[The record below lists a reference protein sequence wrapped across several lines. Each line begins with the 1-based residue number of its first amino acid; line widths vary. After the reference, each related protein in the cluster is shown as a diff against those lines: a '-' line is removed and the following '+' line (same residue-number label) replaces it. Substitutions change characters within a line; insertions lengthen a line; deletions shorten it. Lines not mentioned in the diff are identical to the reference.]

1 MEAVPKF
8 PVVLIAFNR
17 PDLTAR
23 VFERIREWKPRELV
37 LVVDG
42 PRKGNSLDR
51 DLVAQVQDI
60 IRQVDWPC
68 SVTEDFANTN
78 LGLKQRISS
87 GLTGVFATHDAAI
100 ILEDDCVPDLS
111 FFRYAEELLAMYADE
126 PRVGLIGGTS
136 RLRGKRASKYSYDF
150 SDDVRIWGWATWAR
164 TWNGFIASG
173 DLDATWDTETKD
185 QIVRSFPQGPRR
197 RAMASMMDKATE
209 LDSWALPFAIH
220 CRSQQY
226 LSVVP
231 EVNLVENIGFGARST
246 HTTFEDYVSE
256 VEASP
261 LTFPLRHPRVVAPN
275 PEVDRLE
282 NAMDARV
289 RLLYPLAHPLNVAGR
304 LARYLM
310 TRIRASRAGA

>member
-1 MEAVPKF
+1 MEVVPQF

-17 PDLTAR
+17 PDLSAR

-42 PRKGNSLDR
+42 PRQGNSLDGV
-51 DLVAQVQDI
+51 LVAQVQDI

-68 SVTEDFANTN
+68 SVTEDFADTN
-78 LGLKQRISS
+78 LGLKRRISS

-100 ILEDDCVPDLS
+100 VLEDDCVPDLS

-136 RLRGKRASKYSYDF
+136 RLRGKRASNDSYDF

-164 TWNGFIASG
+164 TWDGFSASG
-173 DLDATWDTETKD
+173 DLDATWDMETKD
-185 QIVRSFPQGPRR
+185 RMVRSFPQGPRR
-197 RAMASMMDKATE
+197 HAMASMMDKATE

-231 EVNLVENIGFGARST
+231 EVNLIENVGFGARST

-256 VEASP
+256 VKASSV
-261 LTFPLRHPRVVAPN
+261 TFPLRHPSVIAHN

-304 LARYLM
+304 LVRYLM
-310 TRIRASRAGA
+310 TRIRASRTGA

>member
-1 MEAVPKF
+1 MDVGPQF

-17 PDLTAR
+17 PDLTAQ
-23 VFERIREWKPRELV
+23 VFERIRHWKPQELV
-37 LVVDG
+37 LIVDG
-42 PRKGNSLDR
+42 PREGHNEDHE
-51 DLVAQVQDI
+51 LVAHVKDI
-60 IRQVDWPC
+60 VRQVDWPC
-68 SVTEDFANTN
+68 SVTEDFADIN

-100 ILEDDCVPDLS
+100 IVEDDCVPDLS
-111 FFRYAEELLAMYADE
+111 FFPFAEELLARYADE

-136 RLRGKRASKYSYDF
+136 RLRGRRASKDSYDF

-173 DLDATWDTETKD
+173 DLDATWDTETKERM
-185 QIVRSFPQGPRR
+185 VRSFPQGPRR
-197 RAMASMMDKATE
+197 RAIASMMDKATE

-220 CRSQQY
+220 CRTHQY
-226 LSVVP
+226 LSAVP
-231 EVNLVENIGFGARST
+231 EVNLVENVGFGARST
-246 HTTFEDYVSE
+246 HTMFEDYVSE
-256 VEASP
+256 VKASSV
-261 LTFPLRHPRVVAPN
+261 TFPLRHPSVIAHN

-304 LARYLM
+304 LVRYLM

>member
-1 MEAVPKF
+1 MEGVPQF

-37 LVVDG
+37 FVVDG
-42 PRKGNSLDR
+42 PRQGNSLDG
-51 DLVAQVQDI
+51 DLVAQVQDV

-68 SVTEDFANTN
+68 SVTEDFADTN
-78 LGLKQRISS
+78 LGLKQRISN
-87 GLTGVFATHDAAI
+87 GLTGVFATHEAAI

-111 FFRYAEELLAMYADE
+111 FFHYAEELLAMYADE

-173 DLDATWDTETKD
+173 DLGATWDTETKD
-185 QIVRSFPQGPRR
+185 RMVRSFPQGPRR
-197 RAMASMMDKATE
+197 RAIASMMDKATE

-246 HTTFEDYVSE
+246 HTTFEDYVAE
-256 VEASP
+256 VKASS
-261 LTFPLRHPRVVAPN
+261 LTFPLRHPIVVAHN

-304 LARYLM
+304 LVRYLM
-310 TRIRASRAGA
+310 TRIRASRTGA

>member
-1 MEAVPKF
+1 
-8 PVVLIAFNR
+8 
-17 PDLTAR
+17 
-23 VFERIREWKPRELV
+23 V

-51 DLVAQVQDI
+51 DLLAQVQDI

-173 DLDATWDTETKD
+173 DLDSTWDTETKD
-185 QIVRSFPQGPRR
+185 QMIRSFPQGPRR
-197 RAMASMMDKATE
+197 RAMASMMDKAIE

-220 CRSQQY
+220 CRSEQY
-226 LSVVP
+226 LSAVP
-231 EVNLVENIGFGARST
+231 EVNLVENVGFGARST
-246 HTTFEDYVSE
+246 HTTFEDYVAE

-261 LTFPLRHPRVVAPN
+261 LTFPLRPPSLIAHN

-289 RLLYPLAHPLNVAGR
+289 RLLYPLVHPLNVAGR
-304 LARYLM
+304 LVRYLM

>member
-1 MEAVPKF
+1 MYEKPRF

-17 PDLTAR
+17 PDLTAH
-23 VFERIREWKPRELV
+23 VFERIRQWKPQELE
-37 LVVDG
+37 LIVDG
-42 PRKGNSLDR
+42 PRKGHSDDP
-51 DLVAQVQDI
+51 DLVDQVKDI
-60 IRQVDWPC
+60 VRQVDWPC
-68 SVTEDFANTN
+68 SVTEDFADTN
-78 LGLKQRISS
+78 LGLKRRISS
-87 GLTGVFATHDAAI
+87 GLTRVFATHEAAI
-100 ILEDDCVPDLS
+100 IVEDDCVPDLS
-111 FFRYAEELLAMYADE
+111 FFPFAEELLARYADE

-136 RLRGKRASKYSYDF
+136 RLRGKRASTYSYDF

-173 DLDATWDTETKD
+173 DLGATWDTETKD
-185 QIVRSFPQGPRR
+185 RMVRSFPQGPRR
-197 RAMASMMDKATE
+197 RAIASMMDKATE

-246 HTTFEDYVSE
+246 HTTFEDYVAE
-256 VEASP
+256 VKASS
-261 LTFPLRHPRVVAPN
+261 LTFPLRHPIVVAHN

-304 LARYLM
+304 LVRYLM

>member
-1 MEAVPKF
+1 MEVAPQF

-42 PRKGNSLDR
+42 PRRGNALDG
-51 DLVAQVQDI
+51 DLVAQVKDI
-60 IRQVDWPC
+60 IRRVDWSC
-68 SVTEDFANTN
+68 SVTEFFADAN
-78 LGLKQRISS
+78 LGLKNRISS
-87 GLTGVFATHDAAI
+87 GLSEVFAAHEAAI
-100 ILEDDCVPDLS
+100 ILEDDCVPDSS
-111 FFRYAEELLAMYADE
+111 FFRFAEELLALYADE

-150 SDDVRIWGWATWAR
+150 SNDVRIWGWATWSR

-173 DLDATWDTETKD
+173 DLEATWDAEEKAR
-185 QIVRSFPQGPRR
+185 IIRGFPQGARR
-197 RAMASMMDKATE
+197 RRMAVMLQKATE

-220 CRSQQY
+220 CRSRGK

-231 EVNLVENIGFGARST
+231 EVNLVENFGFGALST
-246 HTTFEDYVSE
+246 HTTFEDYVAE
-256 VEASP
+256 VAATSIS
-261 LTFPLRHPRVVAPN
+261 FPLRHPPKVTHN

-282 NAMDARV
+282 NAMDART
-289 RLLYPLAHPLNVAGR
+289 RLLYPLANPLNFAARV
-304 LARYLM
+304 ARYVL
-310 TRIRASRAGA
+310 TRIRRTRSSA

>member
-1 MEAVPKF
+1 MVLVPRF
-8 PVVLIAFNR
+8 PIVLIAFNR

-23 VFERIREWKPRELV
+23 VVERIREWKPRELV
-37 LVVDG
+37 LGVDG
-42 PRKGNSLDR
+42 PRKGNSLDG

-68 SVTEDFANTN
+68 SVTEDFADTN

-87 GLTGVFATHDAAI
+87 GLTGVFATHEAAI
-100 ILEDDCVPDLS
+100 ILEDDCVPDS
-111 FFRYAEELLAMYADE
+111 TFFRYAEELLAMYADE
-126 PRVGLIGGTS
+126 PRIGLIGGTS

-173 DLDATWDTETKD
+173 DLDATWDTETKERM
-185 QIVRSFPQGPRR
+185 VRSFPQGPRR
-197 RAMASMMDKATE
+197 RAIASMMGKATE

-226 LSVVP
+226 LSAVP
-231 EVNLVENIGFGARST
+231 QVNLVQNIGFGARST

-256 VEASP
+256 VKASS
-261 LTFPLRHPRVVAPN
+261 LTCPLRHPSVVAHN
-275 PEVDRLE
+275 REVDRLE

>member
-1 MEAVPKF
+1 MDEGPRF
-8 PVVLIAFNR
+8 PVALIAFNR
-17 PDLTAR
+17 PDLSAR
-23 VFERIREWKPRELV
+23 VFERIRQWKPPEL
-37 LVVDG
+37 LLIVDG
-42 PRKGNSLDR
+42 PREGHSEDR
-51 DLVAQVQDI
+51 DLVDQVKDI
-60 IRQVDWPC
+60 VRQVDWPC
-68 SVTEDFANTN
+68 SVTEDFADLN

-87 GLTGVFATHDAAI
+87 GLTGVFATHEAAI

-111 FFRYAEELLAMYADE
+111 FFPFAEELLTRYADE

-136 RLRGKRASKYSYDF
+136 RLRGKRASKYCYDF

-185 QIVRSFPQGPRR
+185 CMVRSFPQGPRR

-226 LSVVP
+226 LSAVP
-231 EVNLVENIGFGARST
+231 QVNLVQNIGFGARST

-256 VEASP
+256 VKASS
-261 LTFPLRHPRVVAPN
+261 LTFPLRHPSVVAHN

-304 LARYLM
+304 LVRYLM
-310 TRIRASRAGA
+310 TRIRAARAGA

>member
-1 MEAVPKF
+1 MYEGPQF

-17 PDLTAR
+17 PDLTAQ
-23 VFERIREWKPRELV
+23 VFQRIRQWKPRELV
-37 LVVDG
+37 LIIDG
-42 PRKGNSLDR
+42 PRKGHSEDSG
-51 DLVAQVQDI
+51 LVARVKDI
-60 IRQVDWPC
+60 VLQVDWPC
-68 SVTEDFANTN
+68 SVTEDFADTN
-78 LGLKQRISS
+78 LGLKRRISS
-87 GLTGVFATHDAAI
+87 GLTRVFATHEAAI

-111 FFRYAEELLAMYADE
+111 FFPFAEELLARCADE

-185 QIVRSFPQGPRR
+185 RMVRSFPLGPRR
-197 RAMASMMDKATE
+197 RAMASMMDKAAE

-220 CRSQQY
+220 CRTQQY
-226 LSVVP
+226 LSAVP

-246 HTTFEDYVSE
+246 HTTFEDYVAE
-256 VEASP
+256 VEASS
-261 LTFPLRHPRVVAPN
+261 LTFPLRHPSVIAHN

-304 LARYLM
+304 LVRYLM
-310 TRIRASRAGA
+310 TRIRASRAGG

>member
-1 MEAVPKF
+1 MEVVAQF

-23 VFERIREWKPRELV
+23 VFERIREWKPRELA

-42 PRKGNSLDR
+42 PRQGNVLDG
-51 DLVAQVQDI
+51 DLVAQVKDI

-68 SVTEDFANTN
+68 SVTEDFADTN

-87 GLTGVFATHDAAI
+87 GLTGVFATHEAAI
-100 ILEDDCVPDLS
+100 ILEDDCVPDS
-111 FFRYAEELLAMYADE
+111 TFFRYAEELLAMYADE
-126 PRVGLIGGTS
+126 PRIGLIGGTS
-136 RLRGKRASKYSYDF
+136 RLRAKRASNYSYDF
-150 SDDVRIWGWATWAR
+150 SDDARIWGWATWAR
-164 TWNGFIASG
+164 TWNGFIASE
-173 DLDATWDTETKD
+173 DLDATWDTDTKD
-185 QIVRSFPQGPRR
+185 RMVRSFPQGPRR
-197 RAMASMMDKATE
+197 RAIASMMKKATE

-231 EVNLVENIGFGARST
+231 EVNLVENVGFGARST

-256 VEASP
+256 VKASS
-261 LTFPLRHPRVVAPN
+261 LTIPLRHPSVIAHN

-304 LARYLM
+304 LVRYLM
-310 TRIRASRAGA
+310 TRIRASREGA

>member
-1 MEAVPKF
+1 MDEGPQF

-23 VFERIREWKPRELV
+23 VFERIRQWKPPELV
-37 LVVDG
+37 LIVDG
-42 PRKGNSLDR
+42 PREGHTEDH
-51 DLVAQVQDI
+51 DMVARVKDI
-60 IRQVDWPC
+60 LRQVDWPC
-68 SVTEDFANTN
+68 SVTEDFSDTN

-87 GLTGVFATHDAAI
+87 GLTKAFATHEAAV
-100 ILEDDCVPDLS
+100 ILEDDCVPNLS
-111 FFRYAEELLAMYADE
+111 FFRFAEELLTRYADE

-136 RLRGKRASKYSYDF
+136 RLRGKRASEYSYDF

-185 QIVRSFPQGPRR
+185 RMVRSFPQGPRR
-197 RAMASMMDKATE
+197 RAMAFMMDKAAE

-231 EVNLVENIGFGARST
+231 EVNLVENVGFGARST

-256 VEASP
+256 VKASSV
-261 LTFPLRHPRVVAPN
+261 TFPLRHPSVIAHN

-304 LARYLM
+304 LVRYLM

>member
-1 MEAVPKF
+1 MEVVPQF

-42 PRKGNSLDR
+42 PRHDNALDR
-51 DLVAQVQDI
+51 DLVAQVKDI
-60 IRQVDWPC
+60 VRQVDWLC
-68 SVTEDFANTN
+68 SVTEDFADTN

-111 FFRYAEELLAMYADE
+111 FFRYADELLAVYADE

-136 RLRGKRASKYSYDF
+136 RLRGKRASRYSYDF
-150 SDDVRIWGWATWAR
+150 SNDVRIWGWATWAR

-173 DLDATWDTETKD
+173 DLYATWDTETKD
-185 QIVRSFPQGPRR
+185 RLVRSFPRGPRR
-197 RAMASMMDKATE
+197 RAMASMMDKAAE
-209 LDSWALPFAIH
+209 LDSWALPFAVH

-226 LSVVP
+226 LSAVP

-256 VEASP
+256 VDAIP
-261 LTFPLRHPRVVAPN
+261 LEFPLRHPSIVAHN

-289 RLLYPLAHPLNVAGR
+289 RVLYPLAHPFNVAGR
-304 LARYLM
+304 LLRFVR
-310 TRIRASRAGA
+310 TRIRQSRLGA

>member
-1 MEAVPKF
+1 MEVVPQF

-17 PDLTAR
+17 PNLTGR

-42 PRKGNSLDR
+42 PRKGNSLDG

-68 SVTEDFANTN
+68 SVTEDFADTN
-78 LGLKQRISS
+78 LGLKQRVSS
-87 GLTGVFATHDAAI
+87 GLTRVFATHDAAI
-100 ILEDDCVPDLS
+100 VLEDDCVPDLS
-111 FFRYAEELLAMYADE
+111 FFRYAGELLAMHADE

-136 RLRGKRASKYSYDF
+136 RLRGKRASEDSYHF

-185 QIVRSFPQGPRR
+185 RMVRSFPQGPRR
-197 RAMASMMDKATE
+197 RAMASMMNKAAE

-231 EVNLVENIGFGARST
+231 EVNLVENVGFGARST

-256 VEASP
+256 VKASS
-261 LTFPLRHPRVVAPN
+261 LTFPLRHPSVVAHN
-275 PEVDRLE
+275 PGVDRLE

-289 RLLYPLAHPLNVAGR
+289 RLLYPLAHPLNVGGR
-304 LARYLM
+304 LVRYLM

>member
-1 MEAVPKF
+1 MDKGPQF

-17 PDLTAR
+17 PDLTAQ
-23 VFERIREWKPRELV
+23 VFERIRQWKPQELV
-37 LVVDG
+37 LLVDG
-42 PRKGNSLDR
+42 PREGRNEDR
-51 DLVAQVQDI
+51 ELVAHVKDI
-60 IRQVDWPC
+60 VRQVDWQC
-68 SVTEDFANTN
+68 SVTEDFADTN

-87 GLTGVFATHDAAI
+87 GLTGVFATHEAAV

-126 PRVGLIGGTS
+126 PRIGLIGGTS
-136 RLRGKRASKYSYDF
+136 RLRAKRASNYSYDF
-150 SDDVRIWGWATWAR
+150 SDDARIWGWATWAR

-185 QIVRSFPQGPRR
+185 RMVRSFPQGPRR
-197 RAMASMMDKATE
+197 RAIASMMKKANE

-231 EVNLVENIGFGARST
+231 EVNLVENVGFGARST

-256 VEASP
+256 VKASP
-261 LTFPLRHPRVVAPN
+261 LPFPLRHPGVVAHN

-289 RLLYPLAHPLNVAGR
+289 RLLYPLAYPLDVAGR
-304 LARYLM
+304 LVRYLM

>member
-1 MEAVPKF
+1 MEVVPQF

-42 PRKGNSLDR
+42 PRKGNSLDG

-68 SVTEDFANTN
+68 SVTEDFADTN

-111 FFRYAEELLAMYADE
+111 FFRYAEELLVMYADE

-173 DLDATWDTETKD
+173 DLDATWDTETKERMG
-185 QIVRSFPQGPRR
+185 RSFPQGPRR
-197 RAMASMMDKATE
+197 RAMASMMDNAAD
-209 LDSWALPFAIH
+209 LDSWALPFGIKS
-220 CRSQQY
+220 RSRQY
-226 LSVVP
+226 MSVVP
-231 EVNLVENIGFGARST
+231 EVNHNEN
-246 HTTFEDYVSE
+246 V
-256 VEASP
+256 
-261 LTFPLRHPRVVAPN
+261 
-275 PEVDRLE
+275 
-282 NAMDARV
+282 
-289 RLLYPLAHPLNVAGR
+289 
-304 LARYLM
+304 
-310 TRIRASRAGA
+310 

>member
-1 MEAVPKF
+1 MGVVPQF

-17 PDLTAR
+17 PDLTAL

-42 PRKGNSLDR
+42 PRQGNALDG
-51 DLVAQVQDI
+51 DLVAQVRDI
-60 IRQVDWPC
+60 IRQVDWSC
-68 SVTEDFANTN
+68 TVTEVFADTN
-78 LGLKQRISS
+78 HGLKSRISS
-87 GLTGVFATHDAAI
+87 GLSEVFAAHEAAI

-136 RLRGKRASKYSYDF
+136 RLRGKRASNDSYDF

-173 DLDATWDTETKD
+173 DLDATWDTETK
-185 QIVRSFPQGPRR
+185 QRMVRSFSRGPRR
-197 RAMASMMDKATE
+197 GAMASMMDKATE

-231 EVNLVENIGFGARST
+231 EVNLIENIGFGARST

-256 VEASP
+256 VKASSV
-261 LTFPLRHPRVVAPN
+261 TFPLRHPSVVAHN

-304 LARYLM
+304 LVRYLM

>member
-1 MEAVPKF
+1 MEVVPQF

-23 VFERIREWKPRELV
+23 VFERISEWKPQELV
-37 LVVDG
+37 LIVDG
-42 PRKGNSLDR
+42 PRKGHSDDP
-51 DLVAQVQDI
+51 DLVDRVKDI
-60 IRQVDWPC
+60 VRQVNWPC
-68 SVTEDFANTN
+68 SVTEDFADTN
-78 LGLKQRISS
+78 LGLKQRVSS
-87 GLTGVFATHDAAI
+87 GLTRVFATHDAAI
-100 ILEDDCVPDLS
+100 ILEDDCVPDVS

-164 TWNGFIASG
+164 TGNGFIASG

-246 HTTFEDYVSE
+246 HTTYEDYVSE

-261 LTFPLRHPRVVAPN
+261 LTFPLRHPSVVAHN
-275 PEVDRLE
+275 PGVDRLE

-304 LARYLM
+304 LVRYAM

>member
-1 MEAVPKF
+1 MDKGPQF

-17 PDLTAR
+17 PDLTAQ
-23 VFERIREWKPRELV
+23 VFERIRQWKPRELV
-37 LVVDG
+37 LIMDG
-42 PRKGNSLDR
+42 PREGHSEDR
-51 DLVAQVQDI
+51 ELVAQVKGLVW
-60 IRQVDWPC
+60 QVDWPC
-68 SVTEDFANTN
+68 SVTEDFADTN

-100 ILEDDCVPDLS
+100 VLEDDCVPDLS
-111 FFRYAEELLAMYADE
+111 FFCYAEELLAMYVDE

-173 DLDATWDTETKD
+173 DLDATCDTETKD
-185 QIVRSFPQGPRR
+185 RIVRSFPKGPRR

-220 CRSQQY
+220 CRSKHY
-226 LSVVP
+226 LSAVP

-256 VEASP
+256 VKASS
-261 LTFPLRHPRVVAPN
+261 LTFPLRHPSIVVHN
-275 PEVDRLE
+275 PAVDRFE

-289 RLLYPLAHPLNVAGR
+289 RVLYPLAHPFNVAGR
-304 LARYLM
+304 LLRFVR
-310 TRIRASRAGA
+310 TRIRQSRLGG

>member
-1 MEAVPKF
+1 MEGVPQF

-17 PDLTAR
+17 PDLTAQ

-42 PRKGNSLDR
+42 PRKGNSLDG
-51 DLVAQVQDI
+51 DLVAQVKDI

-68 SVTEDFANTN
+68 SVTEDFADTN
-78 LGLKQRISS
+78 LGLRQRISS

-111 FFRYAEELLAMYADE
+111 FFPFAEELLARYAAE

-136 RLRGKRASKYSYDF
+136 RLRRKRASKYSYDF

-185 QIVRSFPQGPRR
+185 RMVRSFPQGPRR
-197 RAMASMMDKATE
+197 RAVASMMDKAAE

-231 EVNLVENIGFGARST
+231 EVNLVENVGFGARST

-256 VEASP
+256 VKASSV
-261 LTFPLRHPRVVAPN
+261 TFPLRHPSVIAHN

-304 LARYLM
+304 LVRYLM
-310 TRIRASRAGA
+310 TRIRASRTGA

>member
-1 MEAVPKF
+1 MEVVPQF

-23 VFERIREWKPRELV
+23 VFERIRQWKPRELL

-42 PRKGNSLDR
+42 PRQGNSLDGV
-51 DLVAQVQDI
+51 LVAQVQDI

-68 SVTEDFANTN
+68 SVTEDFADTN
-78 LGLKQRISS
+78 LGLKRRISS
-87 GLTGVFATHDAAI
+87 GLAGVFATHDAAI

-111 FFRYAEELLAMYADE
+111 FFSFVEELLARYADE

-173 DLDATWDTETKD
+173 DLDATWDTETKERMG
-185 QIVRSFPQGPRR
+185 RSFPQGPRR
-197 RAMASMMDKATE
+197 RAMASMMDKVAD

-246 HTTFEDYVSE
+246 HTTFEDYVPE
-256 VEASP
+256 VKASS
-261 LTFPLRHPRVVAPN
+261 LTFPLRHPGVVAHN

-289 RLLYPLAHPLNVAGR
+289 RLLFPLAHPLNVAGR
-304 LARYLM
+304 LVRYLM

>member
-1 MEAVPKF
+1 MEVVPQF
-8 PVVLIAFNR
+8 PVVLITFNR

-23 VFERIREWKPRELV
+23 VFERIREWRPRELV

-42 PRKGNSLDR
+42 PRKGHSLDG
-51 DLVAQVQDI
+51 DLVAQVRDI
-60 IRQVDWPC
+60 VRQVDWPC
-68 SVTEDFANTN
+68 SVTEDFADTN
-78 LGLKQRISS
+78 LGLKQRISR

-111 FFRYAEELLAMYADE
+111 FFRYAEELLAVYADE

-136 RLRGKRASKYSYDF
+136 RLRGKRVSKYSYDF

-185 QIVRSFPQGPRR
+185 RMGRSFPQGPRR
-197 RAMASMMDKATE
+197 RAMASMMDNAAD

-220 CRSQQY
+220 CRSRQY

-231 EVNLVENIGFGARST
+231 EVNLIENVGFGARST

-256 VEASP
+256 VKASP
-261 LTFPLRHPRVVAPN
+261 LPFPLRHPGVVAHN

-289 RLLYPLAHPLNVAGR
+289 RLLYPLAYPLDVAGR
-304 LARYLM
+304 LVRYLM
-310 TRIRASRAGA
+310 TRIRASGAGA

>member
-1 MEAVPKF
+1 MEVVPQF

-23 VFERIREWKPRELV
+23 VFERIREWKPPELV
-37 LVVDG
+37 FVVDG
-42 PRKGNSLDR
+42 PRQGNALDG
-51 DLVAQVQDI
+51 DLVAQVRDI
-60 IRQVDWPC
+60 IGQVDWPC
-68 SVTEDFANTN
+68 SVTEDFADTN

-87 GLTGVFATHDAAI
+87 GLTGVFATHEAAVV
-100 ILEDDCVPDLS
+100 LEDDCVPDLS
-111 FFRYAEELLAMYADE
+111 FFPFAEELLARYADE

-164 TWNGFIASG
+164 TWNEFIASK
-173 DLDATWDTETKD
+173 DLDATWATETKER
-185 QIVRSFPQGPRR
+185 IVRGFPQGPRR
-197 RAMASMMDKATE
+197 RAMASMIDEAAE

-226 LSVVP
+226 LSAVP

-246 HTTFEDYVSE
+246 HTTFEDYVAE
-256 VEASP
+256 VKAIP
-261 LTFPLRHPRVVAPN
+261 LEFPLRHPSNVAHN

-289 RLLYPLAHPLNVAGR
+289 RVLYPLAHPFNVAGR
-304 LARYLM
+304 LLRFVR
-310 TRIRASRAGA
+310 TRIRQSRLGA